1 MSLTPLKSV
10 GHGVSRVDALKRVT
24 GAGKYTTDVHLPGM
38 LYARVLRS
46 PHAHARIKSL
56 DVSKAQALPGV
67 RAILTHENCDVVWS
81 SGDIRNKRYL
91 FNNPV
96 RFVGDAVAA
105 VAAVNRHIAEEAT
118 RLIRVEY
125 EELPFVLDA
134 EEALKPGAPEI
145 QPGGNLSPNDRGQR
159 EPEIYR
165 RGKLDDGF
173 RAAEVTVEDRYTSVH
188 LNNAQLE
195 PRSSSAVW
203 DGDKLTVYAATQGIA
218 NCRSDIAKDLKMLLE
233 NVRVV
238 CEYMGG
244 GFGNKNQN
252 QDSDLMAAMLAKHA
266 GVPVKLEFTRKED
279 FVSVH
284 GRWPVTQYIKVGA
297 KKDGTLT
304 AIQVRGYSGMG
315 PYRKGRGDI
324 AGQEV
329 YQCPNVEQS
338 VTTVLTNM
346 AVSANYRAP
355 AYPQSLFGLEQVMDD
370 LAFKLKMDPIEFRLK
385 NATRKFRDELT
396 YTSYGLED
404 CLRKGAEA
412 FEWKKHWHEP
422 GSQPGPIKRGVGVAM
437 GMFGSALGRSS
448 ALIKVDSKGQF
459 HLFVGVTD
467 IGTAAKTTMGLIAAE
482 ELGVPLEKVNV
493 SSGDTSTCPFSVGES
508 GSRTTVY
515 TGMAVIEAC
524 RDLKRQM
531 QEQGMPKGSAML
543 QASATPDPRLPRGV
557 ARYSF
562 VAHFAEVEVDTETGR
577 VHATRFLGAHDSGR
591 IINPRTATSQ
601 IQGGAIQGIGM
612 ALHEEL
618 LYDKR
623 HGAPI
628 NAGYYG
634 ARVMTHLDVPQV
646 QVLFVE
652 SDDPYGPF
660 GAKTM
665 GEPTIIP
672 TVAAVANAFFNAT
685 GRRIKNLPMTRDK
698 VLEVLAKNEVLA

>member
-10 GHGVSRVDALKRVT
+10 GNPSTRVDAQKRVT
-24 GAGKYTTDVHLPGM
+24 GTAKYTSDIHLSGM
-38 LYARVLRS
+38 IYARVLRS
-46 PHAHARIKSL
+46 PHPHARIKKIDL
-56 DVSKAQALPGV
+56 SKAQALPGV
-67 RAILTHENCDVVWS
+67 RAILTHENCDVVWA

-96 RFVGDAVAA
+96 RFAGDAVAA

-118 RLIRVEY
+118 RLIQVEY
-125 EELPFVLDA
+125 EALPFVLDA

-145 QPGGNLSPNDRGQR
+145 QPGGNFSQDDRGRR
-159 EPEIYR
+159 EPDAYR
-165 RGKLDDGF
+165 RGNLDNGF
-173 RAAEVTVEDRYTSVH
+173 AAAEVTVEDRYASVH
-188 LNNAQLE
+188 HNNAQME
-195 PRSSSAVW
+195 PRVAVAYW
-203 DGDKLTVYAATQGIA
+203 EGEKLTVYSTTQGVA
-218 NCRSDIAKDLKMLLE
+218 NCRSDIAKDLKLPME
-233 NVRVV
+233 NVRVI
-238 CEYMGG
+238 CEFMGG

-252 QDSDLMAAMLAKHA
+252 QDSDLMAAVLAKRT

-279 FVSVH
+279 FISVH

-297 KKDGTLT
+297 KRDGTLT

-324 AGQEV
+324 SGQEV
-329 YQCPNVEQS
+329 YQCPNVEQ
-338 VTTVLTNM
+338 VLTPVLTNM

-355 AYPQSLFGLEQVMDD
+355 AYPQSVFGLEQAMDE
-370 LAFKLKMDPIEFRLK
+370 LAYKLKMDPIEFRLK
-385 NATRKFRDELT
+385 NATRKYRDELA

-404 CLRKGAEA
+404 CLRKGADA
-412 FEWKKHWHEP
+412 FEWKKRWREP
-422 GSQPGPIKRGVGVAM
+422 GSEPGPIKHGIGVAM
-437 GMFGSALGRSS
+437 GMFGSNLGRSS
-448 ALIKVDSKGQF
+448 ALVKIDSKGVY
-459 HLFVGVTD
+459 HLYVGVTD
-467 IGTAAKTTMGLIAAE
+467 IGTAAKTTMGMIAAE
-482 ELGVPLEKVNV
+482 ELGVPLEKVMVYN
-493 SSGDTSTCPFSVGES
+493 GDTSTCPFSVGES

-515 TGMAVIEAC
+515 TGMAVVEAA
-524 RDLKRQM
+524 RDLKRQI

-543 QASATPDPRLPRGV
+543 SASATPEPSLPRGV

-577 VHATRFLGAHDSGR
+577 VRCTRFLGAHDSGR
-591 IINPRTATSQ
+591 MINPLTATSQ

-623 HGAPI
+623 RGIPV

-646 QVLFVE
+646 DVLMVE
-652 SDDPYGPF
+652 TEDPYGPF
-660 GAKTM
+660 GAKTL

-685 GRRIKNLPMTRDK
+685 GKRIKNLPMTRDK
-698 VLEVLAKNEVLA
+698 VLEVLA